1 MLMPRKSRESSGTGI
16 YHVMLR
22 GINRQNIFYDV
33 NDYET
38 FLMSLRKLTHP
49 EDEKHLPKPPL
60 CDVYAYCLMPN
71 HVHLLLREKSEGLA
85 VVMKSLGVAYAWHYN
100 KKYQHL
106 GPVFQDRFRSE
117 PVNNDAYFFTLLR
130 YIHQNPQ
137 KAGLSE
143 SVASYQWSSWH
154 EFEGINLI
162 CATKPITNRMPLEE
176 LRALVF
182 EPLPNTASILD
193 IDCKRRRMTDEEV
206 CQLLVTEF
214 GLRQVQDVLL
224 LSREKQK
231 DVIRFARESGASI
244 RQIERLTGIS
254 FSFISRA

>member
-117 PVNNDAYFFTLLR
+117 PVNDNAYFFTLLR
-130 YIHQNPQ
+130 YIH
-137 KAGLSE
+137 
-143 SVASYQWSSWH
+143 
-154 EFEGINLI
+154 
-162 CATKPITNRMPLEE
+162 
-176 LRALVF
+176 
-182 EPLPNTASILD
+182 
-193 IDCKRRRMTDEEV
+193 
-206 CQLLVTEF
+206 
-214 GLRQVQDVLL
+214 
-224 LSREKQK
+224 
-231 DVIRFARESGASI
+231 
-244 RQIERLTGIS
+244 
-254 FSFISRA
+254 